1 MTPLSARS
9 ASLTGLEHLQGIVD
23 GTVPPAPIA
32 ETMGFELIGVEP
44 GRALFAGTPT
54 AAVYNP
60 IGSVHGGF
68 AATLLDSALGC
79 SVQTELPAGVGYATL
94 ELSVNLVRGI
104 TAQTGR
110 VLCEGRT
117 IHVGRR
123 AATAEARLTQEATG
137 KLLAHGTTTCLVT
150 DLSA

>member
-9 ASLTGLEHLQGIVD
+9 GSLTGLEHLQGIVD

-32 ETMGFELIGVEP
+32 ETMGFELIEVEP

-79 SVQTELPAGVGYATL
+79 SVQTELPAGVGFTPL
-94 ELSVNLVRGI
+94 EISLNLVRGM
-104 TAQTGR
+104 TAATGR
-110 VLCEGRT
+110 VVCEGRAV
-117 IHVGRR
+117 HVGRR
-123 AATAEARLTQEATG
+123 TATAEARLVAE
-137 KLLAHGTTTCLVT
+137 
-150 DLSA
+150 